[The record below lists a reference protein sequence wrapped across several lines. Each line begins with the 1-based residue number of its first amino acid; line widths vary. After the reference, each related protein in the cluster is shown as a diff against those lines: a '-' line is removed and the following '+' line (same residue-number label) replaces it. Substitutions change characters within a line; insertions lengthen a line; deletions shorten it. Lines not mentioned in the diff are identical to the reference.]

1 MLINVGCPIDHA
13 QAEIARIQSRAFKVA
28 VRLADV
34 TGNDAAVREYLGL
47 PKALT
52 TDFRCHLSRPTAG
65 TEQVFERFA
74 GWVPSCCRLL
84 AVSLPG
90 G

>member
-1 MLINVGCPIDHA
+1 MVNAVGASVLSVETGIRMLINVGCPIDHA
-13 QAEIARIQSRAFKVA
+13 QAEIARIQSRAFKAA

-34 TGNDAAVREYLGL
+34 TGDDAAVREYLGL

-65 TEQVFERFA
+65 TE
-74 GWVPSCCRLL
+74 
-84 AVSLPG
+84 
-90 G
+90 